1 MNIASQVAIRR
12 RQDPDGIAIFFEGG
26 SYSYADLDRRAAG
39 AALELC
45 RMGVQRGDRV
55 VLCLP
60 NTPEFVIWYLGALRI
75 GAIAVTINPGLTEE
89 EVRFL
94 LEDSGARVVLREPRM
109 PEPAEGPIDDLPA
122 DAPAVIVYT
131 SGTTG
136 TPKGATLSHG
146 NVLFVAESKRRC
158 LGIRSDDRMLL
169 FLPMFHCFGQN
180 AVLNAAFAGG
190 AAVVLQR
197 SFDAESV
204 LAAIAEQSAT
214 ILCGVPTHFIVL
226 CDRAT
231 PDEMRT
237 VRYFMSAAAPLPLEI
252 ERRWRQRFGKA
263 IHQGYGL
270 TESSPFASYN
280 HETAYRE
287 GSIGTAIDGVEMAV
301 ADVVTGRLLGPGEKG
316 EIVVRG
322 PNVMLGYWRR
332 PEETRDAI
340 TDGWLRTGDIGRMD
354 SDGYFYLED
363 RLKDMV
369 IVGGF
374 NVYPKEVEEAL
385 YHHPAVAEAAVYGIP
400 DPVMGERVRAAVV
413 LRDGTLSNAEDLL
426 ACCRAKLADYKL
438 PADFDFVTE
447 LPKSRTGKVLKRVLR
462 ERYRPHPKADPTGV
476 RNAADL
482 ERRII
487 RWIADHVYTGAAV
500 DACAS
505 FADCGFTSLLAVE
518 LAVELS
524 RWLGRTVN
532 PTITWSYPNAAAL
545 ARHLMPETAVRRERP
560 AKAPAPAIAQLSDH
574 EAETLLLA
582 ELQRVAKAQAAGQV

>member
-12 RQDPDGIAIFFEGG
+12 RLNPDRIAIFFEGAT
-26 SYSYADLDRRAAG
+26 YSYAEVDRRAAG
-39 AALELC
+39 AAVELC
-45 RMGVQRGDRV
+45 RMGVGRGDRV
-55 VLCLP
+55 SLCLP
-60 NTPEFVIWYLGALRI
+60 NTPEFIVWYLGALRI
-75 GAIAVTINPGLTEE
+75 GAIAVTINPGLTEDE
-89 EVRFL
+89 ARFL
-94 LEDSGARVVLREPRM
+94 VEDCGARVVLREPRM
-109 PEPAEGPIDDLPA
+109 PEPAEGPVDDLPG

-146 NVLFVAESKRRC
+146 NVLFVAESKRRY
-158 LGIRSDDRMLL
+158 LGIRGDDRMLL
-169 FLPMFHCFGQN
+169 FLPLFHCFGQN
-180 AVLNAAFAGG
+180 AVLNAVFAAG

-197 SFDAESV
+197 SFDAEGV
-204 LAAIAEQSAT
+204 LAAIAERSVT
-214 ILCGVPTHFIVL
+214 MLCGVPTHFIVL
-226 CDRAT
+226 CDRASAE
-231 PDEMRT
+231 EMRP

-252 ERRWRQRFGKA
+252 ERRWRQRFGKP

-301 ADVVTGRLLGPGEKG
+301 ADVVTGRTLGPGEKG

-322 PNVMLGYWRR
+322 PNVMLGYWHR

-340 TDGWLRTGDIGRMD
+340 RDGWLRTGDIGRMD

-385 YHHPAVAEAAVYGIP
+385 YQHPAIAEAAVYGVP

-413 LRDGTLSNAEDLL
+413 LRQGMRPNAEELM

-438 PADFDFVTE
+438 PADFDFVAE
-447 LPKSRTGKVLKRVLR
+447 LPKGRTGKVLKRVLR
-462 ERYRPHPKADPTGV
+462 ERYRPHAKPDPTGV
-476 RNAADL
+476 RNAAEL
-482 ERRII
+482 ERRIV
-487 RWIADHVYTGAAV
+487 RWIADHACTGAEV
-500 DACAS
+500 DACAP

-518 LAVELS
+518 LAGELS
-524 RWLGRTVN
+524 RWLGRAVN
-532 PTITWSYPNAAAL
+532 PTITWSYPNAAGL
-545 ARHLMPETAVRRERP
+545 ARHLMPEAPVQREKP
-560 AKAPAPAIAQLSDH
+560 ARATAPAIAQLTDH

-582 ELQRVAKAQAAGQV
+582 ELQRVAKAQAAGQA